1 MSKKKG
7 TVKTE
12 ISDMVDEVVEDSVK
26 ETKDD
31 VKVKRPS
38 SSDPKWV
45 DFVIDQLTDNE
56 LVNGAPTTDGLR
68 RVCEAYYGEIIA
80 SNSSP
85 VDVLCTNTGRCAVN
99 HTLNILKYET
109 GSEIMVSAC
118 VDVLHNKLP
127 APFNEHMLATACTR
141 AEGKALRRAMKIKV
155 HTSEELN
162 NEDPED
168 ASSGEPLNDQQISAI
183 KVMSK
188 RNNVDLEGFCKSQS
202 DGASSIKDLTN
213 LEARLIIN
221 KLSSFQRKGVP
232 EEYSGYDSGWEES
245 FGV

>member
-12 ISDMVDEVVEDSVK
+12 ITDMVDEIVEDSAVEESTEPVK
-26 ETKDD
+26 
-31 VKVKRPS
+31 PS

-45 DFVIDQLTDNE
+45 DFVIDQLKDNE

-68 RVCEAYYGEIIA
+68 RVCEKHYGEIIFSHSA
-80 SNSSP
+80 T

-99 HTLNILKYET
+99 HSLGILKYET
-109 GSEIMVSAC
+109 GSEITVSAC

-168 ASSGEPLNDQQISAI
+168 ASSSEPLNDQQISAI

-188 RNNVDLEGFCKSQS
+188 RNNVDLKGFCKSQS
-202 DGASSIKDLTN
+202 DGANSINDLTN

-232 EEYSGYDSGWEES
+232 EEFSGYDAGWEET
-245 FGV
+245 FGG

>member
-7 TVKTE
+7 TAKTE
-12 ISDMVDEVVEDSVK
+12 ITDMVDEIVEDSSV
-26 ETKDD
+26 EESVEPTK
-31 VKVKRPS
+31 PS
-38 SSDPKWV
+38 SSDPRWV
-45 DFVIDQLTDNE
+45 DYVIDQLKDSE
-56 LVNGAPTTDGLR
+56 LFNGAPTTDGLR
-68 RVCEAYYGEIIA
+68 RVCEKHYGEIILSA
-80 SNSSP
+80 STP

-118 VDVLHNKLP
+118 VDVLHSKLP

-168 ASSGEPLNDQQISAI
+168 ASSGEPVNDQQVSAI

-202 DGASSIKDLTN
+202 DGAGSIKDLTN

-232 EEYSGYDSGWEES
+232 EEYSGYDAGWEES

>member
-7 TVKTE
+7 TAKTE
-12 ISDMVDEVVEDSVK
+12 IVDMVDQVVEDAVVEESTEPVK
-26 ETKDD
+26 
-31 VKVKRPS
+31 PS
-38 SSDPKWV
+38 SCSPQWV
-45 DFVIDQLTDNE
+45 DYVIDQLTDNE

-68 RVCEAYYGEIIA
+68 RVCEGEFGEIIA
-80 SNSSP
+80 SHSSP
-85 VDVLCTNTGRCAVN
+85 VDSLCTNTGRCAVN
-99 HTLNILKYET
+99 HTLHILKYET
-109 GSEIMVSAC
+109 GQEIMVSAC

-168 ASSGEPLNDQQISAI
+168 ASSGEPVNDQQISAI

-188 RNNVDLEGFCKSQS
+188 RNNVDLESFCKSQS
-202 DGASSIKDLTN
+202 DGANSIRDLTN

-232 EEYSGYDSGWEES
+232 EEVSGYDSGWEET